1 MSDFNPSKADQ
12 SSSNSHW
19 TDNLN
24 PFFFLPSSPVSSRF
38 PKDTGDEVTFYLK
51 SLELDKVRCVVG
63 LVEQNMASKVK
74 APTRKNKDKSP
85 RIRKKLPKRTRGV
98 KMKPSFF
105 ATVLSSLD
113 GGDKPW
119 TLDLKT

>member
-1 MSDFNPSKADQ
+1 M
-12 SSSNSHW
+12 
-19 TDNLN
+19 
-24 PFFFLPSSPVSSRF
+24 SSRF
-38 PKDTGDEVTFYLK
+38 PKDTGDEIAFYLK

-63 LVEQNMASKVK
+63 LVEQNVASKVK
-74 APTRKNKDKSP
+74 APTRKDKDKSQ
-85 RIRKKLPKRTRGV
+85 RIEDGV

-119 TLDLKT
+119 ALDLENLTLKKK

>member
-1 MSDFNPSKADQ
+1 M
-12 SSSNSHW
+12 
-19 TDNLN
+19 
-24 PFFFLPSSPVSSRF
+24 SSRF
-38 PKDTGDEVTFYLK
+38 PKDTGDEVAFYLK

-63 LVEQNMASKVK
+63 LVEQNVASKVK
-74 APTRKNKDKSP
+74 APTRKDKDKSQ
-85 RIRKKLPKRTRGV
+85 RIEDGV

-119 TLDLKT
+119 ALDLENLALKKT